1 MPSSVS
7 VKQQSV
13 GKAGC
18 GGIDI
23 SKKDLGG
30 CMGFLSLWN
39 GARSVGVATGYFLC
53 EVNSALCTQN
63 DLTGLIIE
71 LTAKL

>member
-1 MPSSVS
+1 M
-7 VKQQSV
+7 V
-13 GKAGC
+13 GL
-18 GGIDI
+18 I
-23 SKKDLGG
+23 SPRRIWGAVWV
-30 CMGFLSLWN
+30 FLSLWN
-39 GARSVGVATGYFLC
+39 GARSVDVATGYFLC